1 MYAGI
6 AGGLLVF
13 TGLWHATEWM
23 MDGRRRDTWALVPV
37 GLVYL
42 VLGCFLVTMLGGAIT
57 QIVALIAVAAGGS
70 IAFMRRN
77 QFEIR
82 KWVTWSFIVIDVIIF
97 VALVAAIPLTSL

>member
-13 TGLWHATEWM
+13 TGLWHASEWM
-23 MDGRRRDTWALVPV
+23 MDGRRRDTWRLVPV

-42 VLGCFLVTMLGGAIT
+42 LLGCLLVMGSGGMIT
-57 QIVALIAVAAGGS
+57 QIVALVLTAAGAS
-70 IAFMRRN
+70 LAFTRRN

-82 KWVTWSFIVIDVIIF
+82 KWVTWTFIIVNVIIILCLIA
-97 VALVAAIPLTSL
+97 ALIS